1 MREVSAALPG
11 PANGTFREECSD
23 TFADFA
29 DLVHFVF
36 PMTRGRWFDFA
47 VTNDFVD
54 HRLAGHLRSI
64 PLNDPD
70 FSRLYGL
77 REDTESMHNDYK
89 SRLVNRRAGSV
100 GLARREMDI
109 RGYQMF
115 QMVVALM
122 AWKIRTGGDVS
133 EFLGQW
139 EPPERARRRN
149 DA

>member
-1 MREVSAALPG
+1 MLVDGELIAGAAVACAG
-11 PANGTFREECSD
+11 TIPAPDPT
-23 TFADFA
+23 TTPA
-29 DLVHFVF
+29 
-36 PMTRGRWFDFA
+36 
-47 VTNDFVD
+47 TNKAKTTKRRINQSLD
-54 HRLAGHLRSI
+54 
-64 PLNDPD
+64 
-70 FSRLYGL
+70 GL

>member
-29 DLVHFVF
+29 ALVHFVF
-36 PMTRGRWFDFA
+36 PMTRGRWF
-47 VTNDFVD
+47 
-54 HRLAGHLRSI
+54 
-64 PLNDPD
+64 
-70 FSRLYGL
+70 
-77 REDTESMHNDYK
+77 
-89 SRLVNRRAGSV
+89 

-109 RGYQMF
+109 RGYQMH

-122 AWKIRTGGDVS
+122 AWKIRTGGDTS

-139 EPPERARRRN
+139 EPPERARRRK
-149 DA
+149 AA